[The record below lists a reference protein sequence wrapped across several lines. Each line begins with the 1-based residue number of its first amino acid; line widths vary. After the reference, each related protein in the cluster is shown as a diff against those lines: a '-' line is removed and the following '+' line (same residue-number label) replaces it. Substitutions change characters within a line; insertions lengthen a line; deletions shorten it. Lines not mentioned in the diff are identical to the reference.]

1 MDIIDSF
8 VDVNNKEHYDS
19 IVEKIASISCKKSIK
34 ANHVLS
40 EMEVKELLRELFKLD
55 NPYNCPHG
63 RPTIIS
69 LSKYE
74 FEKKFGRVI

>member
-1 MDIIDSF
+1 MIDSF
-8 VDVNNKEHYDS
+8 TDISNKEQYDS
-19 IVEKIASISCKKSIK
+19 IAEKIASISCKKAIK
-34 ANHVLS
+34 ANDVLS
-40 EMEVKELLRELFKLD
+40 ENEVKDLLRNLFSLD

-74 FEKKFGRVI
+74 FEKKFGRIV